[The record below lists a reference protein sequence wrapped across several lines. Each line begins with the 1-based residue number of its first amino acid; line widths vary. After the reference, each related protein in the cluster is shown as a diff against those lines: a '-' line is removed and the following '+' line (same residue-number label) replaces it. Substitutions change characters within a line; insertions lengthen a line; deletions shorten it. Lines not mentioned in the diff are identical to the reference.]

1 MSKIDKAVKFMIDT
15 ANDNSHGY
23 DQTHRNGPD
32 YDCSS
37 LVATALF
44 KAGFNVSPYSWTG
57 NLESQLRKCGFKSCK
72 PPWKAGDIHLNT
84 KYHVCMSIDSKR
96 IAQASINEKGTA
108 TGGKRGDQT
117 GNEISIKPYY
127 EYSKGWNVH
136 LRYVEDKKKT
146 NQEISKE
153 VIQGKWGNGEE
164 RKKKLTEAGYNYNTI
179 QKLVNVLVSDN
190 KNEKIAKEVIAGLWG
205 NGNERKI
212 RLEKAG
218 YNYEE
223 IQNLVNAMLM

>member
-1 MSKIDKAVKFMIDT
+1 MGKIDKAVKFMIDT

-23 DQTHRNGPD
+23 DQANRNGPD

-37 LVATALF
+37 LVATALN

-57 NLESQLRKCGFKSCK
+57 NLERQLTKCGFKSCRS
-72 PPWKAGDIHLNT
+72 PWRAGDIHLNR

-117 GNEISIKPYY
+117 GNEINIKPYY
-127 EYSKGWNVH
+127 EYSKGWDVH
-136 LRYVEDKKKT
+136 LRYVDDKKKT
-146 NQEISKE
+146 NQEIAKE

-179 QKLVNVLVSDN
+179 QKLVM
-190 KNEKIAKEVIAGLWG
+190 
-205 NGNERKI
+205 
-212 RLEKAG
+212 RLFLTTKMKKSQKKLLRGFGVMATS
-218 YNYEE
+218 
-223 IQNLVNAMLM
+223 VK